1 MSTIRTYIVKDNSYQ
16 QCLDDNGENHY
27 LAGYIG
33 EIPKKVKV
41 IVQPFQ
47 MEVTTCD
54 GKKQIST
61 FIIGVCPDG
70 LRHFILYY

>member
-1 MSTIRTYIVKDNSYQ
+1 MSKIKTYVVHDNSYQ
-16 QCLDDNGENHY
+16 QCLDDNGNNHY
-27 LAGYIG
+27 LAGFQG
-33 EIPKKVKV
+33 HTNTTVKV

-47 MEVTTCD
+47 MKITNVLD
-54 GKKQIST
+54 KKEILT